1 MDYITRNLEKTI
13 VKILDSFRVI
23 GITGPRQSG
32 KSTMIKQLLGDK
44 YQYVSFD
51 NLELVNVFYNNPK
64 SFVEKYNR
72 FIIFDEVQNV
82 PELFRYIKVLVDNE
96 PDIKGRFILTGSNLF
111 TLNNNIS
118 ESLAGRIGLL
128 TLLPFDFMEINSNLQ
143 GQSVFFGSYPELVTN
158 FYKSAEIWYDSY
170 ITTYIERDVR
180 KLQNVG
186 DLRDFQRFF
195 SLISSYTA
203 RQLNFTEIANQIGI
217 SLTTVKRWLSI
228 LEASYI
234 VFLLTPYYKNFSKR
248 ITKTPKLYFYDTG
261 LALYLMGLYGKI
273 NNNSNVI
280 SGELF
285 ENYIISE
292 SVKLNYH
299 FSGQKKFYFY
309 RTSGGK
315 EVDLLFESGNELIL
329 AEIKAS
335 SNYNPLLSKN
345 LNSID
350 IPANKRILIYRGE
363 TSAIN
368 ESFVFQNYK
377 DYLRSFAGG

>member
-1 MDYITRNLEKTI
+1 MNYINRNLEKT
-13 VKILDSFRVI
+13 VFNLCKTFRVL

-32 KSTMIKQLLGDK
+32 KSTMVKQLLCDK
-44 YQYVSFD
+44 YQYISFD
-51 NLELVNVFYNNPK
+51 KLELVNVFYNDPK

-72 FIIFDEVQNV
+72 YIIFDEVQNV
-82 PELFRYIKVLVDNE
+82 PELFSYIKVLIDDE

-111 TLNNNIS
+111 TLNKNIT

-128 TLLPFDFMEINSNLQ
+128 TLLPFDFTEINSDLQ
-143 GQSVFFGSYPELVTN
+143 EQSVFFGSYPEIISN
-158 FYKSAEIWYDSY
+158 SYKNAEIWYGSY

-195 SLISSYTA
+195 TLISSYTA

-217 SLTTVKRWLSI
+217 SLTTIKRWLSI

-234 VFLLTPYYKNFSKR
+234 VFLLNPYYKNFGKR

-273 NNNSNVI
+273 NNESNVI

-292 SVKLNYH
+292 SVKLNFH

-315 EVDLLFESGNELIL
+315 EVDLLIESGNELVL
-329 AEIKAS
+329 AEIKSS

-345 LNSID
+345 LNGID
-350 IPANKRILIYRGE
+350 IPSKKKILIYRGE
-363 TSAIN
+363 TSVFN
-368 ESFVFQNYK
+368 NSFIFQNYK
-377 DYLRSFAGG
+377 DYLRSVIGY